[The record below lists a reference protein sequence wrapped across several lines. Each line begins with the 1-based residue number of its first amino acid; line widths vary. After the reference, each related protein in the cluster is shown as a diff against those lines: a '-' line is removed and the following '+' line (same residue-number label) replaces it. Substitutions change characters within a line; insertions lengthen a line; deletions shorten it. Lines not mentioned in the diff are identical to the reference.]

1 MIVVIIDHS
10 VKTGVTLTPPALQR
24 AEPESMESTMT
35 TPAPDTSP
43 APRRTA
49 VPMTTVSPTV
59 DSAPRGYIPSLGVA
73 TFAVFL
79 ALLTPALVGLQLKLV
94 DLVGVQAAPGALG
107 LVAAVGA
114 LFALFANPLAGR
126 LSDRTLSRFGRRR
139 PWIVGGAVVGTLALV
154 LIGVANSVALVLVGW
169 CLAQAAFNAALAAVT
184 ATMPDQVPERQ
195 RGRASSI
202 MGIGTPLAIL
212 VGSASVALLPSDVLR
227 FAVPGIIA
235 LLGCLLF
242 AAVLQDRRARPD
254 ERPPFDLRGFF
265 GSFVF
270 NPRKNPDFAWNW
282 LSRFLMFFGYTGIG
296 SYLAFFVLERFA
308 VPGDQVAGVILLANV
323 CSVIGMVAASIVG
336 GALSDRIGMR
346 RPFVAAAGLIMVAGL
361 VVLAFAPSLGVLYA
375 AEALIGIGFGSYLAV
390 DLALATSVLPN
401 EADRAKDLGVLNI
414 ANALPQSIA
423 PAVAPAVIAA
433 GAVLPFGGYSTWFLL
448 GALVAA
454 VGALLVYRVKGV
466 R

>member
-1 MIVVIIDHS
+1 M
-10 VKTGVTLTPPALQR
+10 TP
-24 AEPESMESTMT
+24 S
-35 TPAPDTSP
+35 APDTSP
-43 APRRTA
+43 ASRPTA
-49 VPMTTVSPTV
+49 VPMTTVSLTV
-59 DSAPRGYIPSLGVA
+59 DSAARGYIPSLGIA
-73 TFAVFL
+73 AFAVYL
-79 ALLTPALVGLQLKLV
+79 ALLTPALVGLQLKLI
-94 DLVGVQAAPGALG
+94 DIVGAQAAPGALG
-107 LVAAVGA
+107 LVASVGA

-139 PWIVGGAVVGTLALV
+139 PWIVGGAIVGTLALV

-169 CLAQAAFNAALAAVT
+169 CLTQTAFNATLAAVT

-212 VGSASVALLPSDVLR
+212 VGSASVALLPSNALR
-227 FAVPGIIA
+227 FAVPGVIA

-242 AAVLQDRRARPD
+242 AALLKDRRARPD
-254 ERPPFDLRGFF
+254 NRPPFDLRGFF

-270 NPRKNPDFAWNW
+270 NPRSNPDFAWNW

-296 SYLAFFVLERFA
+296 SYLAFFVMARFS
-308 VPGDQVAGVILLANV
+308 VPGEQVGGVILLANV
-323 CSVIGMVAASIVG
+323 CSVAGMVVASVIG
-336 GALSDRIGMR
+336 GALSDRIGKR
-346 RPFVAAAGLIMVAGL
+346 RPFVAIAGLIMVAGL
-361 VVLAFAPSLGVLYA
+361 VVLAFATTLGTLYV
-375 AEALIGIGFGSYLAV
+375 AETLIGIGFGSYLAV

-433 GAVLPFGGYSTWFLL
+433 GAVFPFGGYSTWFLL
-448 GALVAA
+448 GALIAA